1 VVVGVMEREDRI
13 LVVIMLAF
21 TAIIAFCIGEV
32 VGYSQACHTSYT
44 ITEMANSTGPLEFCK

>member
-1 VVVGVMEREDRI
+1 MDREDHV
-13 LVVIMLAF
+13 LVLTMLVF

-32 VGYSQACHTSYT
+32 VGYSQACRTSYT